1 MAYRSTIH
9 VDKLQYNYHMTPAT
23 LQIITLVALALV
35 IVLIMRFVQPKL
47 PIREQ
52 LLLKIIQSKSPQL
65 DNIRLF
71 MFIKMVVRPVEQE
84 SDLNFQKRYLD
95 DASSFKSI
103 CDQFKDFGAK
113 ALFPLLSFE
122 ALNWNLEQGEA
133 NPLVSRL
140 GASQVCCCF
149 PHTAE
154 IIEDLLIA
162 SPDETTAKFVSK
174 SKNDLPDIN
183 VLRQRYR
190 VNIQNILQVI
200 VMTKRNEWWPGTN
213 PDIREW
219 AENLLAKYY
228 EMTFESD

>member
-1 MAYRSTIH
+1 
-9 VDKLQYNYHMTPAT
+9 MTPTT
-23 LQIITLVALALV
+23 LQIITFVAIALV

-47 PIREQ
+47 PIRER

-71 MFIKMVVRPVEQE
+71 MFIKMVVHPVEQE
-84 SDLNFQKRYLD
+84 SDLDFQKRYLD
-95 DASSFKSI
+95 DALSFKSI

-122 ALNWNLEQGEA
+122 ALNWKLEQDEI
-133 NPLVSRL
+133 NPLISRL
-140 GASQVCCCF
+140 AASQVCCCF

-162 SPDETTAKFVSK
+162 SPDETTARFVAKSK
-174 SKNDLPDIN
+174 SDLPEVNI
-183 VLRQRYR
+183 LRQRYQ
-190 VNIQNILQVI
+190 VNIRNILQVI

-219 AENLLAKYY
+219 ADILLAKYY
-228 EMTFESD
+228 NIKNESD